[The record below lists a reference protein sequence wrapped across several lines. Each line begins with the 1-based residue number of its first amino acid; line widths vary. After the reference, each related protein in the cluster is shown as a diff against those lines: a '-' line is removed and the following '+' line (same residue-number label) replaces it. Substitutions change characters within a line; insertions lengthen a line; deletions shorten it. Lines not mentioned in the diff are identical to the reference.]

1 MTRRALMVA
10 TVPSMIGQ
18 FNMNNIR
25 ILHKLGYEIDIATD
39 FQDTSVWPK
48 ERVEQF
54 KESMRLIGVRCFQ
67 ISFSRSP
74 FKVKRHFCSYKEVKQ
89 LIKQGQY
96 SIVHTHTPIASAI
109 VRYAARSM
117 HTTVIYTAHGFHF
130 YSGAPL
136 LNWIIFYP
144 LEKWMSHYTDIL
156 ITINKED
163 YAIACKKFKA
173 KHNLYVPGVG
183 VDVERFTYNKNARE
197 KIRSELQLPDKQ
209 LMFLSVGELNENKN
223 HETIIRALK
232 GEKIA
237 YVIVGK
243 GALKE
248 RLTSIAKDEGIN
260 LRLTGFRKDVADFYS
275 AADVYVLP
283 SLREGLNVSLMEAM
297 ASGLPVICGKIRG
310 NVDLIDHE
318 KGGRLFNPS
327 SEQDAREQIALLL
340 KKRDSFKNYGRYNQ
354 EKIQE
359 FSTDKVDSLME
370 NVYQSCIDK

>member
-163 YAIACKKFKA
+163 LNNLFMMTPYYNTSSKKDK
-173 KHNLYVPGVG
+173 
-183 VDVERFTYNKNARE
+183 NK
-197 KIRSELQLPDKQ
+197 
-209 LMFLSVGELNENKN
+209 LNN
-223 HETIIRALK
+223 I
-232 GEKIA
+232 
-237 YVIVGK
+237 
-243 GALKE
+243 
-248 RLTSIAKDEGIN
+248 
-260 LRLTGFRKDVADFYS
+260 
-275 AADVYVLP
+275 
-283 SLREGLNVSLMEAM
+283 
-297 ASGLPVICGKIRG
+297 
-310 NVDLIDHE
+310 
-318 KGGRLFNPS
+318 
-327 SEQDAREQIALLL
+327 
-340 KKRDSFKNYGRYNQ
+340 
-354 EKIQE
+354 
-359 FSTDKVDSLME
+359 DSLDL
-370 NVYQSCIDK
+370 SLSFIIDIYSKVI